1 MKPVVFFDI
10 DNTLVKGNTQ
20 RIMIFNLFKRKK
32 VSFYFLFS
40 NALWLIG
47 YKLGFNNKIEDVAK
61 QTRKAYQIIKGWKV
75 NDFANIL
82 DEIFQSDIKPRIF
95 KEALQTIE
103 KHKQEGYEIVLV
115 SGTIDPLAES
125 IGKGIGI
132 KTCLANRLYEENG
145 IYTGEVENRFV
156 YGQGKA
162 DLITKITREYD
173 WDLNNSYAY
182 TDHYTDSP
190 LLSLVSNPRAVNPD
204 KKLIAEAKLRHWPI
218 LIWKT
223 TK

>member
-20 RIMIFNLFKRKK
+20 RIMMIDLFKRKGI
-32 VSFYFLFS
+32 SFCILFWH
-40 NALWLIG
+40 ALWFFG
-47 YKLGFNNKIEDVAK
+47 YKLGFNNKFEDVTK
-61 QTRKAYQIIKGWKV
+61 HTRKAYRIIKGWKV
-75 NDFANIL
+75 DEFANIL
-82 DEIFQSDIKPRIF
+82 DKIFQSDIKPRIF
-95 KEALQTIE
+95 KEALQIIE
-103 KHKQEGYEIVLV
+103 KHKQDGYEIVLL
-115 SGTIDPLAES
+115 SATIDPLAEA
-125 IGKGIGI
+125 IGKGLGI

-145 IYTGEVENRFV
+145 IYTGELENRFV

-162 DLITKITREYD
+162 DLITKIAREYD
-173 WDLNNSYAY
+173 WDLNDSYAY

-204 KKLIAEAKLRHWPI
+204 KKLAMEAKHRNWPI

>member
-1 MKPVVFFDI
+1 MTKI
-10 DNTLVKGNTQ
+10 I
-20 RIMIFNLFKRKK
+20 RICSLIFILCLLFTSA
-32 VSFYFLFS
+32 SF
-40 NALWLIG
+40 
-47 YKLGFNNKIEDVAK
+47 
-61 QTRKAYQIIKGWKV
+61 
-75 NDFANIL
+75 
-82 DEIFQSDIKPRIF
+82 
-95 KEALQTIE
+95 
-103 KHKQEGYEIVLV
+103 
-115 SGTIDPLAES
+115 AES
-125 IGKGIGI
+125 RPLVTEKNAV
-132 KTCLANRLYEENG
+132 T